1 MEDNLQESVPAC
13 GPGTRT
19 QVTRLLTSAFPVEVL
34 HQCCTNQPSVLSL
47 QVSEIYY
54 VVFSKMQ
61 RPNALELIGY
71 EQYVPSASISAGVP
85 EEADM
90 PELTLLA
97 VGIQLLLH
105 SGVMTLH
112 TCCPAVETEQVLLQR
127 LPEFLSELPPAC
139 SSTRPK
145 ALTLC

>member
-1 MEDNLQESVPAC
+1 M
-13 GPGTRT
+13 
-19 QVTRLLTSAFPVEVL
+19 
-34 HQCCTNQPSVLSL
+34 LSL
-47 QVSEIYY
+47 QVSEIDY

-61 RPNALELIGY
+61 RPYALELTGY
-71 EQYVPSASISAGVP
+71 EQYVPSASLSAGVP

-127 LPEFLSELPPAC
+127 LPEFFSELPPAC